1 MKKQLLFLS
10 LTLFV
15 VSQLKAQ
22 TILPL
27 KDQAKLINEINNER
41 INTLIPQLM
50 ESNHVDMWVIV
61 SREYNEDPILKTLLP
76 AEWLSARRR
85 TIIVFYNQP
94 EQKVYK
100 KLAIARYKVGDQ
112 IEASWDT
119 EKFPNQWDQLAD
131 IIKTL
136 KPNTIALNFSKDFG
150 HADGLDY
157 TDYQE
162 FIKSTPM
169 PKSFKIVSASNL
181 GAQWLETRT
190 AREIQFYPQ
199 LQTITHNIIKEG
211 FSNKV
216 ITPGIT
222 TTDDLVWWYRQ
233 KVNDLGLS
241 TWFHPSVE
249 IQRNDSAIFDHLS
262 AFSNVDKAN
271 IIQPGDLLHVDF
283 GISYLRLNS
292 DIQEHAY
299 VLQLDETDA
308 PDYLKKGLQT
318 ANRLQDI
325 LTSQFAENRTGNE
338 ILKNA
343 LEQTKQE
350 SIQAT
355 IYTHPIGF
363 HGHAA
368 GPTIGLWDQQN
379 GVPGS
384 GDFPMHYNTCYSIEL
399 NAAVDIKEWNKK
411 VRFMLEQ
418 NGLFDKNGFHYLD
431 GRQTTLHLIGRKD

>member
-1 MKKQLLFLS
+1 MKKLTFLTFLCCFIFGSLPAQTVLS
-10 LTLFV
+10 LK
-15 VSQLKAQ
+15 Q
-22 TILPL
+22 
-27 KDQAKLINEINNER
+27 QASVINQINNER
-41 INTLIPQLM
+41 INTLIPVLM
-50 ESNHVDMWVIV
+50 ENNQIDMWIIV

-85 TIIVFYNQP
+85 TILVFYNNP
-94 EQKVYK
+94 TQKVFK

-112 IEASWDT
+112 IEASWNTD
-119 EKFPNQWDQLAD
+119 KFPNQWDQLAD
-131 IIKTL
+131 IIQQL
-136 KPNTIALNFSKDFG
+136 KPSTVALNFSKDFA

-157 TDYQE
+157 TEYQE

-169 PKSFKIVSASNL
+169 PKNFKIVSASNL
-181 GAQWLETRT
+181 GVQWLETRT
-190 AREIQFYPQ
+190 EREMQFYPQ
-199 LQTITHNIIKEG
+199 LQAITHAIIQEG
-211 FSNKV
+211 FSNKI

-222 TTDDLVWWYRQ
+222 TTDDLVWWFRQ

-249 IQRNDSAIFDHLS
+249 IQRNDSATFDHLS
-262 AFSNVDKAN
+262 AFSNVDKQN
-271 IIQPGDLLHVDF
+271 IIQGGDLLHVDF
-283 GISYLRLNS
+283 GISYLRLHS

-299 VLQLDETDA
+299 VLRLGETDA
-308 PDYLKKGLQT
+308 PTYLKNGLAI
-318 ANRLQDI
+318 ANQLQDI
-325 LTSQFAENRTGNE
+325 LTTEFAENKTGNE

-343 LEQTKQE
+343 LQKAKEAGIKA
-350 SIQAT
+350 S

-368 GPTIGLWDQQN
+368 GPTIGLWDAQN

-399 NAAVDIKEWNKK
+399 NASVAFKEWNKE

-418 NGLFDKNGFHYLD
+418 NGFFGKDGFHYLD
-431 GRQTTLHLIGRKD
+431 GRQTKLHLIGNTN